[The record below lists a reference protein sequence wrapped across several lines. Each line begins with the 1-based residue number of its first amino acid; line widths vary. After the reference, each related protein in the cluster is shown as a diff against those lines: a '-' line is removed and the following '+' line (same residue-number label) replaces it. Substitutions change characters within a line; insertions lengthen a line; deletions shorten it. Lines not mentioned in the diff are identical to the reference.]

1 MVETEEKIFLNL
13 GLQIAGKYIF
23 LWTFLKILEFYGKF

>member
-13 GLQIAGKYIF
+13 GLQIAGKYF

>member
-1 MVETEEKIFLNL
+1 MVETEEKTFLNL

-23 LWTFLKILEFYGKF
+23 YGLFLKF